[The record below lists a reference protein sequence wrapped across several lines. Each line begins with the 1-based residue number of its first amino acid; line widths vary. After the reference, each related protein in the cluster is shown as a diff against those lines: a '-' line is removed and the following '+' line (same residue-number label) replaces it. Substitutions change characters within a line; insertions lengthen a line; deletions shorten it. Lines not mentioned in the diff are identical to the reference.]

1 VQVPARDLVLVLAM
15 VIVAGIKHTLP
26 SVMSVF
32 PPSLVTWVLIKYF
45 FVIVVAVP
53 RLRLRSRIM

>member
-26 SVMSVF
+26 
-32 PPSLVTWVLIKYF
+32 
-45 FVIVVAVP
+45 
-53 RLRLRSRIM
+53 

>member
-1 VQVPARDLVLVLAM
+1 
-15 VIVAGIKHTLP
+15 
-26 SVMSVF
+26 VMSVF